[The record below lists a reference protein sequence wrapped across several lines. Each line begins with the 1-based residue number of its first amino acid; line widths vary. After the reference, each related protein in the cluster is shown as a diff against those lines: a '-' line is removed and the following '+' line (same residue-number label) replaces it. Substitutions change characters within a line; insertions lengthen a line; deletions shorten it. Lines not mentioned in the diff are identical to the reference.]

1 MFLPLLTLYY
11 KPFTQNKDVLN
22 TFDRNLIMNWDITSF
37 NSIWFMI
44 QRRYISLA
52 RSSILQLFCV
62 YLQEKVAVLSYSSL
76 STCQLK

>member
-52 RSSILQLFCV
+52 RSSILQLFYV

>member
-37 NSIWFMI
+37 NSI
-44 QRRYISLA
+44 
-52 RSSILQLFCV
+52 
-62 YLQEKVAVLSYSSL
+62 
-76 STCQLK
+76 